1 MSDHEN
7 ARPPRAGARL
17 SQSADGQNAK
27 DPKYWATEHDG
38 IKYARPFNG
47 RFYKEKANE
56 VKHSGAFL
64 LPDGRSAVIINSNTP
79 HKWHWPKTPH
89 EKKMAD
95 DAVRQYWTKY
105 HFPPSKHYE
114 FREKKNREGAWIK
127 PGTPG
132 PFGYTRAVPP
142 PPAAAG
148 PNHANHRAP
157 QPQPVAQGQV
167 YRPGPARPV
176 PQNYVP
182 APAPQVNVWSQRSA
196 AQQQVQPQMPPQ
208 APPPAAV
215 VQATLTPL
223 EETAAKW
230 EAALKVNHGNTPV
243 LPGVYSL
250 MPHSHMPFRINP
262 HATFPL
268 TPAPVHVIS
277 VPNDTVPFD
286 ANPSVSL
293 FVGVL
298 ANNLLMKICNNII
311 QEINKFVAQTNYK
324 RYVGPKGL
332 KIDQFLTR
340 IKQFKDHY
348 NQKIGP
354 FQGRE
359 YEKPFPPMLGILA
372 DFDLEVWKRAHSTVL
387 LKGSD
392 YNVLKNQAL
401 LWFYEHMDYEEGKP
415 AFTEASEETLKST
428 MEIMIYFFQFV
439 RQDVEAMLF
448 QHLNEAYKKK
458 LESNTA
464 NAMDQQTGGHSH
476 GVLRVA
482 AAAYKEYMAREN
494 EHVNVKALQNPRSRE
509 VYIKTLMENK
519 GFSKHELP
527 SNMLYELVRDGSLP
541 FAFFNKC
548 IMMQSEYMTAC
559 RMYKESIQGVPE
571 AAPASVHRIDED
583 SD

>member
-17 SQSADGQNAK
+17 SQRVEGPKAT
-27 DPKYWATEHDG
+27 DPKYWATEHG
-38 IKYARPFNG
+38 NFKYVRPFEG
-47 RFYKEKANE
+47 KFYKEDPNE
-56 VKHSGAFL
+56 MKHTGAFL
-64 LPDGRSAVIINSNTP
+64 LPDGKNVVIINAKTP
-79 HKWHWPKTPH
+79 NKWHWPKTDN
-89 EKKMAD
+89 EKKMASD
-95 DAVRQYWTKY
+95 LIDQYNKKY
-105 HFPPSKHYE
+105 KFPPSKHYE
-114 FREKKNREGAWIK
+114 FRERLHKEGRWNK
-127 PGTPG
+127 PGQPV
-132 PFGYTRAVPP
+132 FVQP

-157 QPQPVAQGQV
+157 QPQPAAQGQV
-167 YRPGPARPV
+167 YRPGPARPA
-176 PQNYVP
+176 PQDWAL
-182 APAPQVNVWSQRSA
+182 APAPQVSAWDQRRA
-196 AQQQVQPQMPPQ
+196 AQQQAQPQMPPQ

-215 VQATLTPL
+215 VQATMTPL
-223 EETAAKW
+223 EEIQAKW

-243 LPGVYSL
+243 LPGVFSL
-250 MPHSHMPFRINP
+250 MPHSHMPFGINP
-262 HATFPL
+262 QGTFSL
-268 TPAPVHVIS
+268 TPAPKHVVL
-277 VPNDTVPFD
+277 VPNDSMPL
-286 ANPSVSL
+286 NGSPSVSN

-298 ANNLLMKICNNII
+298 ANNLAIKRCNNII
-311 QEINKFVAQTNYK
+311 QAINQFVAQTNYTK
-324 RYVGPKGL
+324 YVPPKAL
-332 KIDQFLTR
+332 RIDQFLTN

-359 YEKPFPPMLGILA
+359 YDKPFPPMLGILA
-372 DFDLEVWKRAHSTVL
+372 DFDLEVWKQAKSNVL

-392 YNVLKNQAL
+392 FNVLKNQAL
-401 LWFYEHMDYEEGKP
+401 LWFYEHMDFEEGST
-415 AFTEASEETLKST
+415 AFTEATEETLKFT
-428 MEIMIYFFQFV
+428 METMIYFFQFV

-494 EHVNVKALQNPRSRE
+494 EHVNVKALENPRRRE
-509 VYIKTLMENK
+509 LYIKTLMENK
-519 GFSKHELP
+519 GFSKHEMA

-541 FAFFNKC
+541 FAFFNHC
-548 IMMQSEYMTAC
+548 IMMQSEFMTAY
-559 RMYKESIQGVPE
+559 RMYMESIKGVEE
-571 AAPASVHRIDED
+571 AAPASVHRIEED